1 MIALWY
7 AVQVQT
13 GRENAAK
20 ELCEKLMKPT
30 DGKIFL
36 IRFDRAKRYCGKW
49 HRETELMF
57 PGYFFV
63 ETKKPLLLYE
73 KLKNIPRLTKMLGR
87 EEEEFLPIEEEK
99 EALFRSMLN
108 EKDEISISKGIID
121 GDNVIVTEGPLQG
134 YEGMIKKINRHKR
147 IAVLGLDLFGQGT
160 DVTVGLEIV
169 AKK

>member
-1 MIALWY
+1 
-7 AVQVQT
+7 
-13 GRENAAK
+13 
-20 ELCEKLMKPT
+20 
-30 DGKIFL
+30 
-36 IRFDRAKRYCGKW
+36 
-49 HRETELMF
+49 
-57 PGYFFV
+57 
-63 ETKKPLLLYE
+63 
-73 KLKNIPRLTKMLGR
+73 MLGR